1 MQASLKF
8 CPNCGQPI
16 GPDDDFCPNCGFD
29 LRAARQ
35 QAQSTSQKEAANSQ
49 SSPATPSPAASA
61 TSATAERRRPPRSPR
76 HWLLVTGIAVIL
88 ILGIAYFAG
97 ATYYSQDRQVTELAE
112 EMTSGDADDMAE
124 VAVASDGTA
133 LHEDDLKP
141 LAQLIKNRSDRSLL
155 HSMIMAKSTSG
166 TVQIVKA
173 GHELLIFPKYKV
185 KLGTADAVVKTNL
198 KNATLTL
205 NGTPAQAKAHDGQ
218 YIITGQLPGVYTLK
232 LSGTHD
238 GSTKDFTREVVIPLK
253 GQASD
258 LTLDAATASSS
269 SATSSSS
276 ASSQNSHPDSN
287 THDDDSDDDYDD
299 NGVTKTTRQYPS
311 DASKRNDNHSTSGIV
326 GRWESGDQ
334 ATFTFNSDGTY
345 TATNN
350 GTPSNGKW
358 EVVYRDGNVFNIK
371 FTKSDGGSTVE
382 PFVLDD
388 DDLIETNLK
397 IKWERDD

>member
-16 GPDDDFCPNCGFD
+16 GPDDDFCANCGFD
-29 LRAARQ
+29 LRTARQ
-35 QAQSTSQKEAANSQ
+35 QAQNTSQKESAKSQ
-49 SSPATPSPAASA
+49 SSPATPSSTASA
-61 TSATAERRRPPRSPR
+61 TLATAERPRSPR
-76 HWLLVTGIAVIL
+76 SPRRWLLVTGIAVIL

-97 ATYYSQDRQVTELAE
+97 AAYYSQDRQVTELAE

-141 LAQLIKNRSDRSLL
+141 LAQLIKNRSDRGLL
-155 HSMIMAKSTSG
+155 HNMIMAKSTSG
-166 TVQIVKA
+166 MVQIVKA
-173 GHELLIFPKYKV
+173 GHELLIFPKYKI

-253 GQASD
+253 GQALD
-258 LTLDAATASSS
+258 LTLDAATAPSS
-269 SATSSSS
+269 SAT
-276 ASSQNSHPDSN
+276 ASQNSHPASD
-287 THDDDSDDDYDD
+287 THADDNDDDYDD
-299 NGVTKTTRQYPS
+299 NGVAKTTRQYPS
-311 DASKRNDNHSTSGIV
+311 DTSKRNDNHSTSGIV

-358 EVVYRDGNVFNIK
+358 EVVYRDGNIFNIK
-371 FTKSDGGSTVE
+371 FTKSDGGSIVE
-382 PFVLDD
+382 PFALDD